1 MSRPLSPKAYANTLA
16 KAWGKHFPV
25 DIRQIALE
33 YSAPQKD
40 PIAKIEAL
48 PISLDN
54 FEGALLRS
62 GKGAKW
68 GIAYSAF
75 IREEGKINFTVAH
88 ELGHY
93 LLHRTLESI
102 LCSEEDLRDFAR
114 ASQAAETMEQ
124 EANEFASYLLM
135 PMDDF
140 RAQLTG
146 DAVNMDLITHCA
158 TRYGTSLA
166 ASALKLIEFI
176 DRPVICISSRDGVV
190 QWSRSS
196 EAAFRSGLYLRR
208 GTPVPCQSLTFACQ
222 EGGVAKTNRIGLSSD
237 SSGWF
242 AGVRVHESAVAQPH
256 YGSVFTLLQCW
267 GSARVLGGGDTDEE
281 PIEDTFDRF
290 RSFSR

>member
-1 MSRPLSPKAYANTLA
+1 MSKPLSPKAYANTLG

-25 DIRQIALE
+25 DVRQIALE

-62 GKGAKW
+62 GKGTKW
-68 GIAYSAF
+68 GVAYSAF

-93 LLHRTLESI
+93 LLHRMLESI

-114 ASQAAETMEQ
+114 ANQVAENMEQ

-140 RAQLTG
+140 RAQVNG
-146 DAVNMDLITHCA
+146 DAVNMELITHCA
-158 TRYGTSLA
+158 TRYETSLA
-166 ASALKLIEFI
+166 ASSLKLIEFI
-176 DRPVICISSRDGVV
+176 DRPVICISSRGGVV

-196 EAAFRSGLYLRR
+196 EAAFRAGLYLRR
-208 GTPVPCQSLTFACQ
+208 GTPVPRQSLTFACH
-222 EGGVAKTNRIGLSSD
+222 EGGVAKTNRIGLHSD

-242 AGVRVHESAVAQPH
+242 AGVHVHESAVAQPH
-256 YGSVFTLLQCW
+256 YGSVFTLLQCS
-267 GSARVLGGGDTDEE
+267 GSAHRSRGEHFDDE
-281 PIEDTFDRF
+281 PLEDAFDRF